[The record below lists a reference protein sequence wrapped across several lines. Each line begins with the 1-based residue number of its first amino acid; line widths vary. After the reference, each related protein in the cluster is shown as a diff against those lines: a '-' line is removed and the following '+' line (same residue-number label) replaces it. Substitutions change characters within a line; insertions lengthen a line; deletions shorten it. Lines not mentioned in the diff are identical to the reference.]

1 MTRIKT
7 MGLCLVA
14 VFAFSL
20 VGIVSVAGAAVSDEG
35 PERGLCKAAAKGAG
49 VYLDSHCEE
58 AGEKGGVK
66 KEFVW
71 VPQGA
76 VTHAFTSTTGP
87 ATLKSFTPEGAELPA
102 VECKKSKGKG
112 KTGTTES
119 TSVVTFE
126 ECTSA
131 GEKCTG
137 GAKAKP
143 GQIIT
148 FTLHGTLGL
157 INDAGEADVV
167 GEDLVGEGPGGLSS
181 EFKCGANEIKTRGSV
196 IGTLTPVETKATTFK
211 LAFAATGAKQEPES
225 FEGGPKDTLE
235 TEINGLGFGT
245 FPFASTEV
253 TTATVK
259 GAATEV
265 RA

>member
-1 MTRIKT
+1 M
-7 MGLCLVA
+7 A
-14 VFAFSL
+14 AFAFSAF
-20 VGIVSVAGAAVSDEG
+20 GVANVASAAEIDPS
-35 PERGLCKAAAKGAG
+35 PERGVCKAAKAGKG
-49 VYLDSHCEE
+49 VFSESTCENEE
-58 AGEKGGVK
+58 AKAGKG
-66 KEFVW
+66 KEFEW
-71 VPQGA
+71 VPSKEA
-76 VTHAFTSTTGP
+76 AFTSTTGA

-112 KTGTTES
+112 KANATTS

-126 ECTSA
+126 ECSSA

-137 GAKAKP
+137 GAKAKA

-148 FTLHGTLGL
+148 FTLKGTLGL
-157 INDAGEADVV
+157 ITDTPGDADVV
-167 GEDLVGEGPGGLSS
+167 GEDLVGTGPGGLSS

-196 IGTLTPVETKATTFK
+196 IGKLTPVEAKAGTTFT
-211 LAFAATGAKQEPES
+211 LTFSATGAKQEPES
-225 FEGGPKDTLE
+225 FEGGLKDTLE
-235 TEINGLGFGT
+235 TEINGLGGGT

-259 GAATEV
+259 GASASI